1 VFFPGL
7 FPIPRFHEDEFHEDK
22 PTTPVLPLY
31 PPLEGDRGGGRGI
44 LSAIRRITRINK
56 MKIPI
61 RFHNVLIGQYQS
73 VFGNKKPSTPGNLS
87 LSVLKRSMRHILCVV
102 RIVGKIKKSLQSSSF
117 LFYYH
122 LLLRKKQFPIIYH
135 LKVQEQGGVKCQ
147 L

>member
-1 VFFPGL
+1 MFESFEHLNFGFVSNFGIRIFPLIFLRKTSKFFL
-7 FPIPRFHEDEFHEDK
+7 ED
-22 PTTPVLPLY
+22 T
-31 PPLEGDRGGGRGI
+31 
-44 LSAIRRITRINK
+44 
-56 MKIPI
+56 I

-102 RIVGKIKKSLQSSSF
+102 RIVVGKIKKSLQSSSF